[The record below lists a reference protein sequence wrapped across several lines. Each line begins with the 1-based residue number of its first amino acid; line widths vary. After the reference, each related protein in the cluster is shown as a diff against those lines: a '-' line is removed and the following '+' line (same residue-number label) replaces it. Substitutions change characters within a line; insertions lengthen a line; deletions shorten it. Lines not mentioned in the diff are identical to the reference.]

1 MLEWETELERHNRGL
16 TIPFLARVIIG
27 QVLVEIGGGKGL
39 ERKGLGL
46 IGVGKETKGQ
56 QKWKKKK
63 DVMVR
68 KMKHMD

>member
-27 QVLVEIGGGKGL
+27 RVLVEIGGGKGL

-46 IGVGKETKGQ
+46 IGVGK
-56 QKWKKKK
+56 
-63 DVMVR
+63 
-68 KMKHMD
+68 